1 MRIKKTILI
10 LLILFP
16 LFLVFSNVWAEYK
29 LEVGIPGQI
38 DKGEEVGLADY
49 VRSIYLFALG
59 AIGVVALGALVF
71 GGLTYMLSDTLTSKE
86 EAKKWIWGAIG
97 GLVLG
102 FSSYL
107 ILNTIN
113 PDLVRINP
121 PSLELELPQAP
132 NLPGN
137 GGAEY
142 EWVAVPIN
150 KYCKDVLGD
159 EWVNV
164 NGNFCSG
171 SSPGTGYSCC
181 GKFPT
186 E

>member
-71 GGLTYMLSDTLTSKE
+71 GGLTYMLSDTLTNKE

-97 GLVLG
+97 GLILG

-121 PSLELELPQAP
+121 PGLELEIPPAP
-132 NLPGN
+132 
-137 GGAEY
+137 
-142 EWVAVPIN
+142 
-150 KYCKDVLGD
+150 
-159 EWVNV
+159 
-164 NGNFCSG
+164 
-171 SSPGTGYSCC
+171 
-181 GKFPT
+181 GKFENWQGKCASYPFGEMICLGNDEAECKKDCATKCQEFVSLWWSIT
-186 E
+186 EPCVKK